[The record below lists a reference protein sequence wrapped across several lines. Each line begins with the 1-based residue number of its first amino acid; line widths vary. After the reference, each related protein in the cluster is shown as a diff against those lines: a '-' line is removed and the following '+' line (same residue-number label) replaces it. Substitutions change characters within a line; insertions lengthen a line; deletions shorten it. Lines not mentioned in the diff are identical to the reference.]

1 MSMDRSTSGAQGL
14 ASEASTSGASPDLL
28 TQRFRTARSAVIEA
42 TDLTAAARR
51 KALSDL
57 TDRWVRD
64 LLGAAP
70 LPGVALVAVGGYGR
84 RELLPGS
91 DLDVVLVHDGTAST
105 AEVSAVADAVFYP
118 MWDSKVPLDH
128 SVRTLDEAAAVARDD
143 LKVALGLLDARHVA
157 GDADVTAALAER
169 NLADWRHGA
178 TKRLPSLRESVT
190 GRTERSGELAYLLEP
205 DLVDSYGGLRDTI
218 VLRAVAASWVADWP
232 HSSSIEE
239 SRSWLLTVRDALHR
253 ASGRRSDRLLMQ
265 EQDEVAALV
274 GLMDADILLRRV
286 SEAGRAIGHAGDVA
300 WRSVERT
307 LAARSRRSL
316 LRRRSTRR
324 PLADGV
330 VMHEGEAVLARDC
343 DPAQDPGLPVRAAAA
358 AAHAGVPLSVATLE
372 RLAVEGP
379 DLAVP
384 WPAAVRDDFVRL
396 LGSGRAGIGVW
407 EDLEA
412 AGMVVRWLP
421 DWERI
426 RHKPQRTPIHR
437 HTVDRHSYEAV
448 AEAAELTREVSR
460 PDLLLVAALLHD
472 VGKGWPGDHS
482 ATGSVIAQ
490 TLAARMGFDEDDVT
504 TVAELVRHHLLLPA
518 VATSRDLDDPATTT
532 MVAELVQTVERLD
545 LLAVLTEADARAAG
559 PQAWTPWRASLVRDL
574 VRRVRAHLLGAEP
587 DPETTVSRVE
597 PWVRTLASS
606 GAFDVMVAAPDL
618 DEVCKVTV
626 VAPDRLGLMAAVAGV
641 LTLHRLEVRGASID
655 TVGDS
660 AVQVWRAVS
669 AFGPPPDDHVLRH
682 DLRRAL
688 DGSLDVT
695 AKLASRRRDRRAATV
710 HSAPPRVQLVPQASQ
725 TATVLQVRAHD
736 EPGLLHT
743 VATAVAAAGVCVRS
757 AVVDTL
763 GADAV
768 DVFYLVD
775 LTGSVLDGDVAAHVR
790 DLVGEALR
798 SRD

>member
-1 MSMDRSTSGAQGL
+1 MDRSSSGAQGL
-14 ASEASTSGASPDLL
+14 APEASTFGASPDLL
-28 TQRFRTARSAVIEA
+28 TERFRVARSAVVEA
-42 TDLTAAARR
+42 TDLAAPARR

-64 LLGAAP
+64 LLGPDP

-91 DLDVVLVHDGTAST
+91 DLDVVLVHDGAAS
-105 AEVSAVADAVFYP
+105 AEQLGSLADAVFYP

-157 GDADVTAALAER
+157 GDPAVTRALAER
-169 NLADWRHGA
+169 NLADWRRRA
-178 TKRLPSLRESVT
+178 STRLPRLHEAVT
-190 GRTERSGELAYLLEP
+190 SRAKRSGELAYLLEP

-232 HSSSIEE
+232 HSSGIEE
-239 SRSWLLTVRDALHR
+239 SRAWLLTVRDALHR
-253 ASGRRSDRLLMQ
+253 TTGRRSDRLLMQ

-274 GLMDADILLRRV
+274 GLMDADVLLRRV
-286 SEAGRAIGHAGDVA
+286 SEAGRAIGHASDVA
-300 WRSVERT
+300 WRSVERA

-316 LRRRSTRR
+316 LRRRSPRR

-330 VMHEGEAVLARDC
+330 VEHEGEAVLARDV
-343 DPAQDPGLPVRAAAA
+343 DPATDPGLPVRAAAA
-358 AAHAGVPLSVATLE
+358 AAQAGLPLSVATLE
-372 RLAVEGP
+372 RLAVESP
-379 DLAVP
+379 DLPVP
-384 WPAAVRDDFVRL
+384 WPGSVRDDFVRL
-396 LGSGRAGIGVW
+396 LGAGRTGIAVW

-421 DWERI
+421 DWERV
-426 RHKPQRTPIHR
+426 RHRPQRTPIHR
-437 HTVDRHSYEAV
+437 HTVDRHSIEAV
-448 AEAAELTREVSR
+448 AESAELTREVAR
-460 PDLLLVAALLHD
+460 PDLLLVSALLHD
-472 VGKGWPGDHS
+472 IGKGWPGDHS
-482 ATGSVIAQ
+482 ATGCVIAQ
-490 TLAARMGFDEDDVT
+490 TLGARMGFDEDDVT
-504 TVAELVRHHLLLPA
+504 TISELVRHHLLLPT

-532 MVAELVQTVERLD
+532 MVAELVGSIERLD
-545 LLAVLTEADARAAG
+545 LLATLTEADARAAG
-559 PQAWTPWRASLVRDL
+559 AQAWTPWRASLVRHL
-574 VRRVRAHLLGAEP
+574 VRRVRAQMLGREP
-587 DPETTVSRVE
+587 DPATTVSRVE

-618 DEVCKVTV
+618 DEVCRVTV

-660 AVQVWRAVS
+660 AVQIWRTVS

-695 AKLASRRRDRRAATV
+695 AKLAGRRRDRRTSPV
-710 HSAPPRVQLVPQASQ
+710 RSGPPRVQLVPGASD

-743 VATAVAAAGVCVRS
+743 VATAVAAAGACVRS

-775 LTGSVLDGDVAAHVR
+775 LQGAPLSDDFAAQVR